1 MATEKRLI
9 DANALIDRV
18 DESKHNNPHPQGMVR
33 VNHRNEHAH
42 FLRMICEAPTVDAVE
57 VVHGRWETANDGTH
71 FCPHCGCDAPYTWDD
86 IDRSFINSAD
96 DVPDR
101 PSNYCP
107 NCGAKVDSDG
117 NK

>member
-1 MATEKRLI
+1 MMAEYVTKEQVI
-9 DANALIDRV
+9 DWFRPYGHM
-18 DESKHNNPHPQGMVR
+18 DEPIPFETLVSDLRGMPAASVAPVR
-33 VNHRNEHAH
+33 HW
-42 FLRMICEAPTVDAVE
+42 
-57 VVHGRWETANDGTH
+57 RWETANDGTH

-107 NCGAKVDSDG
+107 NCGAKMDG
-117 NK
+117 GAD

>member
-1 MATEKRLI
+1 MANEKRLI
-9 DANALIDRV
+9 DANALKDALRTNEGAKALGHSIYKLFAV
-18 DESKHNNPHPQGMVR
+18 DEIIDEQ
-33 VNHRNEHAH
+33 A
-42 FLRMICEAPTVDAVE
+42 TVDAVE
-57 VVHGRWETANDGTH
+57 VKHGWWETANDGTH

-107 NCGAKVDSDG
+107 NCGAKMDGDG
-117 NK
+117 NG

>member
-1 MATEKRLI
+1 MASKKLYEISINGRIEKPTLDGSAVII
-9 DANALIDRV
+9 DDG
-18 DESKHNNPHPQGMVR
+18 GMSFVEM
-33 VNHRNEHAH
+33 HQ
-42 FLRMICEAPTVDAVE
+42 VDAVE

-71 FCPHCGCDAPYTWDD
+71 FCSYCGCDAPYTWDD

-107 NCGAKVDSDG
+107 GCGAKMDGDG
-117 NK
+117 NG